1 MLSFFHPAAAA
12 LFGVMLA
19 GGSPVDLDASAGV
32 QLAIFV
38 IAFFILRS
46 LVFKPVMALFEA
58 REQAMEGSRREAEQM
73 ERDADQKR
81 ELFESE
87 LRAVRQKA
95 NEDRDR
101 LRSQAQQLARELTE
115 KARRENAAT
124 FSSAKA
130 QLELEASDARKQALV
145 DTPALAR
152 QIVEKLLGRSVN

>member
-1 MLSFFHPAAAA
+1 MPSFFNPAAAVP
-12 LFGVMLA
+12 FGVMLA
-19 GGSPVDLDASAGV
+19 GGSPVDLDGSVFV

-46 LVFKPVMALFEA
+46 LVFKPVMTLFEA
-58 REQAMEGSRREAEQM
+58 REQAMEGSRRDAEQM
-73 ERDADQKR
+73 ERDADKKR
-81 ELFESE
+81 ELFETE
-87 LRAVRQKA
+87 LRTVRQKA

-101 LRSQAQQLARELTE
+101 LRGQAQQLARELTE

-130 QLELEASDARKQALV
+130 QLEVEAGDARGKALA
-145 DTPALAR
+145 DAPALAR

>member
-1 MLSFFHPAAAA
+1 
-12 LFGVMLA
+12 
-19 GGSPVDLDASAGV
+19 
-32 QLAIFV
+32 
-38 IAFFILRS
+38 
-46 LVFKPVMALFEA
+46 
-58 REQAMEGSRREAEQM
+58 
-73 ERDADQKR
+73 
-81 ELFESE
+81 
-87 LRAVRQKA
+87 
-95 NEDRDR
+95 